1 MSDKDTK
8 TLYVAMRIHEDVG
21 LMHIMQT
28 IADGIVNLVS
38 DPPELYIINED
49 LKLSVSDSAVDVND
63 VVLITLTRCSPRQL
77 AEITGATLKV
87 EPRAQKEEEGTT

>member
-8 TLYVAMRIHEDVG
+8 TMHVAMRIHEDVD
-21 LMHIMQT
+21 LMHVMQT

-38 DPPELYIINED
+38 DLPELYIINED
-49 LKLSVSDSAVDVND
+49 VKLSVSDSAVDVND

-77 AEITGATLKV
+77 AEITGATLKMM
-87 EPRAQKEEEGTT
+87 PREQKEEGTT